1 MVLGVRWTAPLLLLL
16 LSLLEGGSSHNSS
29 TPRGCGLDLPPR
41 YAGLCDLE
49 AVWGI
54 VLEAVAGA
62 GALTA
67 LLLALILLGRLP
79 FITEQDKRSPVGLL
93 LLLLLGVLGLFGLSF
108 TFIIQPDKEVCI
120 ARRALWGVLF
130 ALCFSCLLAQGWRL
144 RRLVRHG
151 KGPGGWQLSCVALS
165 LTLVQVII
173 ATEWLVL
180 TVVREEKQACDYQ
193 PVDFTLACSY
203 VVVLLATSLA
213 LSLFSLCGKFRKW
226 KRSGVCLILA
236 SSFSVLLWVAW
247 ASFYL
252 YGNSALGR
260 SPVWDDPGLAV
271 ALVANGW
278 VLLLF
283 HAIPE
288 VHCSVLPAPP
298 PSAPDYFDTSQ
309 LPPRLRET
317 CFDDEVPLPHRPFV
331 ENKAFSFD
339 EHSAASCFQNV
350 LHCSVLLCTVIS
362 LRAGGHRNGSLGLR
376 PSAPFRSNVYQPTEM
391 AVLLN
396 GGTEKQ
402 QLNAAS
408 WVLLQGCPLGPSPR
422 LPFLQGSPLGPSP
435 RLAPWS
441 FSTIGPW
448 VIIQT
453 LLRFGV
459 IVVKDNRE
467 TSFPIIVFLFKPIP
481 DVRLEAEVLFAVYP
495 FCPAK
500 LHREAPVVSRQ
511 SCAERARSV
520 LHDRGPY
527 LERLC
532 PIAVHIEVQNKAE
545 KSHCQD
551 RTQPGLQYSWHTIPS
566 CSQTELPKYSYYSPS
581 RWPGSAEQQMDLT
594 AAETVRSEARD
605 WETAN
610 TRLKGASPLKNP
622 KEAYGNVTGPTQQLD
637 NKINDSKQKQKPWPV
652 SDSPAQ
658 KLVFSRVNGKRSNT
672 PVPQTDSQGEGYTAA
687 HQDNVN
693 FVYEAWQEVEQRL
706 GDSRGAENG
715 HGPVQYTE
723 KAPSPSLKS
732 ESSMGLMHQ

>member
-339 EHSAASCFQNV
+339 EHSAA
-350 LHCSVLLCTVIS
+350 

-396 GGTEKQ
+396 GGT
-402 QLNAAS
+402 
-408 WVLLQGCPLGPSPR
+408 
-422 LPFLQGSPLGPSP
+422 
-435 RLAPWS
+435 
-441 FSTIGPW
+441 
-448 VIIQT
+448 
-453 LLRFGV
+453 
-459 IVVKDNRE
+459 
-467 TSFPIIVFLFKPIP
+467 
-481 DVRLEAEVLFAVYP
+481 
-495 FCPAK
+495 
-500 LHREAPVVSRQ
+500 
-511 SCAERARSV
+511 
-520 LHDRGPY
+520 
-527 LERLC
+527 
-532 PIAVHIEVQNKAE
+532 
-545 KSHCQD
+545 
-551 RTQPGLQYSWHTIPS
+551 IPS
-566 CSQTELPKYSYYSPS
+566 APPNY
-581 RWPGSAEQQMDLT
+581 
-594 AAETVRSEARD
+594 
-605 WETAN
+605 
-610 TRLKGASPLKNP
+610 
-622 KEAYGNVTGPTQQLD
+622 TGRHL
-637 NKINDSKQKQKPWPV
+637 W
-652 SDSPAQ
+652 
-658 KLVFSRVNGKRSNT
+658 
-672 PVPQTDSQGEGYTAA
+672 
-687 HQDNVN
+687 
-693 FVYEAWQEVEQRL
+693 
-706 GDSRGAENG
+706 
-715 HGPVQYTE
+715 
-723 KAPSPSLKS
+723 
-732 ESSMGLMHQ
+732 